1 MLEGGVFLPFHE
13 KNRLQ
18 QQKRVRRE
26 GKAENNVQLRL
37 TEVQKKLS
45 KLAYNRKNI
54 FSPIRFFTVLS
65 FFIFFNV
72 SISDIENKRS
82 PRRSSRS

>member
-18 QQKRVRRE
+18 QQKRVHRE

-37 TEVQKKLS
+37 TEVQKKTF
-45 KLAYNRKNI
+45 KA
-54 FSPIRFFTVLS
+54 
-65 FFIFFNV
+65 
-72 SISDIENKRS
+72 SIQ
-82 PRRSSRS
+82 